1 MKFATGFI
9 IGTISGVAL
18 NYYQKG
24 SLTKDANKVLKNIKI
39 IKESLTELSN
49 NVKVVPGVVKDL
61 QKDFSD
67 YTSDI
72 QPDVENIQS
81 TISKMQDNLDEFK
94 SING

>member
-9 IGTISGVAL
+9 IGTLSGIAF

-24 SLTKDANKVLKNIKI
+24 SLTNEANKVLTTAKTIKDSVI
-39 IKESLTELSN
+39 ELSESA
-49 NVKVVPGVVKDL
+49 KVVPGVIKEL

-81 TISKMQDNLDEFK
+81 TISKLQDNLEEFK
-94 SING
+94 SINR